1 MARIPTDL
9 VLHRFAV
16 NRHHRHA
23 HATVIDLCIV
33 ACIVAGFFMVSVH
46 LELAERLAAW
56 VRAYEYWQ
64 LDELPL
70 SLLLLSVGLAWFS
83 WRRWR
88 ELSAEMTARRQ
99 AEELNLHMLAQ
110 NRQLAQQLIELQE
123 QERRHLARELHDE
136 FGQCCVAIKVDAA
149 FIAHGTHGK
158 QSAIHASALAIS
170 DTADHLHNVLRGMLQ
185 RLRPT
190 GLDDFGLATCLQV
203 LIDSW
208 SQRHK
213 VACTFKVSGVL
224 ENLDDAINITLY
236 RTVQESLSN
245 IAQHA
250 QASIADVTLHI
261 SNGPHDTHH
270 ISLNIEDNGIGMSE
284 DIVRQGVGLL
294 GMNERISALGGCMSL
309 SKVPAG
315 GTLVR
320 VVLPLTNARD
330 LV

>member
-9 VLHRFAV
+9 VLHPCAADRPYRQ
-16 NRHHRHA
+16 NQ
-23 HATVIDLCIV
+23 ATLIDLVIV
-33 ACIVAGFFMVSVH
+33 ACAVAGFFLLSAH
-46 LELAERLAAW
+46 LELAERLANWA
-56 VRAYEYWQ
+56 RDYEHWQ

-70 SLLLLSVGLAWFS
+70 TLLLLSVGLAWFS

-88 ELSAEMTARRQ
+88 ELRQEMMARRQ
-99 AEELNLHMLAQ
+99 VEEVNLHMLAQ
-110 NRQLAQQLIELQE
+110 NRQLAQQLIQLQE

-149 FIAHGTHGK
+149 FIAQETHDK
-158 QSAIHASALAIS
+158 QSALHTSAVAIS
-170 DTADHLHNVLRGMLQ
+170 DTADHLHDVLRGMLQ

-213 VACTFKVSGVL
+213 VACTFKVSGAL
-224 ENLDDAINITLY
+224 GSLDEATNITLY

-250 QASIADVTLHI
+250 HASVATVTLHR
-261 SNGPHDTHH
+261 SNSSHDTHH
-270 ISLNIEDNGIGMSE
+270 IALDIEDNGVGFSK
-284 DIVRQGVGLL
+284 DITRQGLGVL
-294 GMNERISALGGCMSL
+294 GMHERVSALGGCMSL
-309 SKVPAG
+309 TMAPAG

-320 VVLPLTNARD
+320 VVLPMADDRALA
-330 LV
+330 